1 MGESLAQRVGPI
13 FGAVLVGIGIIGF
26 FVTGFHGFTQVTGH
40 ELLGMGVNPFHNLA
54 YIIAGVWL
62 IVLCTRGAA
71 AAAEGTL
78 VGAGLFLIV
87 LFVIGVVGS
96 DNLTIISMRG
106 EGDTGNFL
114 HLVVGA
120 ALLVTGML
128 SGAATASATRRRGLA

>member
-1 MGESLAQRVGPI
+1 MGKSLAQRVGPF
-13 FGAVLVGIGIIGF
+13 FGAVLVVIGVVGF
-26 FVTGFHGFTQVTGH
+26 FVTGFQGFTQVTGH

-54 YIIAGVWL
+54 YILAGVWL
-62 IVLCTRGAA
+62 IVVCTRGTA

-106 EGDTGNFL
+106 EDDPGNFL
-114 HLVVGA
+114 HLVVGV
-120 ALLVTGML
+120 ALLA
-128 SGAATASATRRRGLA
+128 SGLMSSAATASATRRRGLA